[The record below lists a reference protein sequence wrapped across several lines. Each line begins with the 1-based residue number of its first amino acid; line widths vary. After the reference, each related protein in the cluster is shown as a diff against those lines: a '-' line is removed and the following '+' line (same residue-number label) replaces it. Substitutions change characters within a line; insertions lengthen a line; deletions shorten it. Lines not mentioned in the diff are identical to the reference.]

1 MENIKV
7 FKGIDKQLN
16 KRIVTNCI
24 VSSILVFVAILG
36 LARIPYRYGY
46 NNHYDRLIT
55 IYTIMQYTMGV
66 LAGTQIALWIVA
78 RKNQIEIYTD
88 RIKVTTVEIKMLFL
102 WKKMYYELLLSDIQ
116 MVSTRM
122 IENCKYVV
130 IIAGV
135 EYKIPLEEA
144 EKCVETLR
152 RIKNSTES

>member
-1 MENIKV
+1 
-7 FKGIDKQLN
+7 
-16 KRIVTNCI
+16 
-24 VSSILVFVAILG
+24 
-36 LARIPYRYGY
+36 
-46 NNHYDRLIT
+46 
-55 IYTIMQYTMGV
+55 
-66 LAGTQIALWIVA
+66 
-78 RKNQIEIYTD
+78 
-88 RIKVTTVEIKMLFL
+88 
-102 WKKMYYELLLSDIQ
+102 

>member
-16 KRIVTNCI
+16 KRIMMNCI
-24 VSSILVFVAILG
+24 IDSILFLFAIFQ

-55 IYTIMQYTMGV
+55 FYTILQYAMGV
-66 LAGTQIALWIVA
+66 LAATQIALWFVS
-78 RKNQIEIYTD
+78 RKNQIEVYAD
-88 RIKVTTVEIKMLFL
+88 RIKVSTVEIKMMYL
-102 WKKMYYELLLSDIQ
+102 WKKMDYELLFSDIQ
-116 MVSTRM
+116 MVSTKI

-135 EYKIPLEEA
+135 EYKISLEEA

-152 RIKNSTES
+152 RMKNNTKS

>member
-16 KRIVTNCI
+16 RRIVLNCI
-24 VSSILVFVAILG
+24 IGGVLFLIAMFG

-55 IYTIMQYTMGV
+55 FYTILQYAMGFFT
-66 LAGTQIALWIVA
+66 ATQVALWIVA
-78 RKNQIEIYTD
+78 RKNQVEIYTD
-88 RIKVTTVEIKMLFL
+88 RIKVSTVEIKMICL
-102 WKKMYYELLLSDIQ
+102 WKKMDYELLLSDIQ
-116 MVSTRM
+116 MVSTKT

-135 EYKIPLEEA
+135 EYRISLEEA

-152 RIKNSTES
+152 RMKNTTES